1 MLTPILVTRAQSSNW
16 TKLWKKLLQVC
27 PKALTSRRKTTKKK
41 KERKKEKEKKAIA
54 KSYALHANAI
64 TILKSLYKN
73 VNVKFTVGKVTH
85 IVSSIISIK
94 QGDIL
99 DPKLFTIFIA
109 AIMIT
114 WRKMYDRPLCICRTK
129 KYFILTGRRSL
140 TKGTDFSLS
149 DSEYADDTT
158 VLFDSRET
166 LETFSPVLFNCF
178 EKFGME
184 VHVDH
189 CDQPNKPTKTEV
201 LFGSTPPSS
210 YAEST
215 TFDDRNLQPIN
226 LGNNRFQPVL
236 RKFSYLGT
244 TLNID
249 CRDNEDFVFIN

>member
-1 MLTPILVTRAQSSNW
+1 
-16 TKLWKKLLQVC
+16 
-27 PKALTSRRKTTKKK
+27 
-41 KERKKEKEKKAIA
+41 
-54 KSYALHANAI
+54 
-64 TILKSLYKN
+64 
-73 VNVKFTVGKVTH
+73 
-85 IVSSIISIK
+85 
-94 QGDIL
+94 
-99 DPKLFTIFIA
+99 
-109 AIMIT
+109 
-114 WRKMYDRPLCICRTK
+114 MYDRPLCICRTK

-189 CDQPNKPTKTEV
+189 SDQPNKPTKTEV

-215 TFDDRNLQPIN
+215 TFDDRNLQLIN
-226 LGNNRFQPVL
+226 LGNNRFQPVV

-249 CRDNEDFVFIN
+249 CRDNEDFVLEIKKLVMLLVHSENVSFQNQTCLLMQNDIFVKDLSIPSYYMVLNLSVLPKSYFLFCVFFTIVV